1 VLELG
6 VGVGDVHVWICSPE
20 RGEPHSDM
28 GDRNDSNNRDSGDMC
43 GQSGGG
49 SFLGLE
55 LEG

>member
-1 VLELG
+1 
-6 VGVGDVHVWICSPE
+6 
-20 RGEPHSDM
+20 M